1 MWEATEAGEAGVA
14 GDKRLLLVARV
25 SGGLVEEGLD
35 LGFDLEEDGRG
46 REEVACPTARSGH

>member
-1 MWEATEAGEAGVA
+1 MCEATEAGEAGVA
-14 GDKRLLLVARV
+14 GDKRQLLVARV

-46 REEVACPTARSGH
+46 REEVACPAFRSGH